1 MFILTGDILKKI
13 APKCNRADSIA
24 QKLTTI
30 CPQYGINS
38 ANILHEFLANV
49 LHESNE
55 FREYEENL
63 YYSTPERLMK
73 VWPGRFPNTESALPY
88 IKNAQKLADKVYGN
102 RKDLGNIQ
110 PGDGWLFRGS
120 GPIQMT
126 GRYMFTL
133 FNAFIRRRFGIIKS
147 MSEVADSIRNDDTIA
162 IHSACWLFSIA
173 KKLNKDAALNNMNAI
188 IKRINGGYTG
198 IERRMQYYELCK
210 ALIKDN

>member
-1 MFILTGDILKKI
+1 
-13 APKCNRADSIA
+13 
-24 QKLTTI
+24 
-30 CPQYGINS
+30 
-38 ANILHEFLANV
+38 
-49 LHESNE
+49 
-55 FREYEENL
+55 
-63 YYSTPERLMK
+63 MK
-73 VWPGRFPNTESALPY
+73 VLVLYFTQSGQQEKIVRTLTKAFTDAGDSVHFERIEPVESYPFPWSA
-88 IKNAQKLADKVYGN
+88 
-102 RKDLGNIQ
+102 
-110 PGDGWLFRGS
+110 
-120 GPIQMT
+120 
-126 GRYMFTL
+126 FTL